1 MTGSSNAAVN
11 ASGNAGSDVNASGT
25 VNVLALS
32 ALEKGANSFTE
43 GQAKSRIASA
53 GFSDVSELKKDD
65 QGVWRGTATRGRQA
79 AAGRLRLQGQHRSS
93 VTGAITPPLHR
104 ILDMATRTATALY
117 HNYTSA
123 ADAVGKLEAAGIPH
137 DNISI
142 VSNDADNNG
151 KYNDHPGT
159 GAGATFGTVVGGGA
173 GLLAG
178 LGLLAIP
185 GLGPV
190 VAAGWLASTL
200 VGAGVGAAAGGLV
213 GALTDAGIEHGDAD
227 AYAEGV
233 RRGGTLVTV
242 RADETQ
248 LARATQILDVDGA
261 VDLDER
267 RTAWGKDGWTAGS
280 ATTTTE
286 SAKTAIADGAARA
299 KDAVERTGAR
309 VADAVTPDT
318 RPGMSRRT
326 EPGVAG
332 LGTGDTTGR
341 RVRTY

>member
-1 MTGSSNAAVN
+1 
-11 ASGNAGSDVNASGT
+11 
-25 VNVLALS
+25 
-32 ALEKGANSFTE
+32 
-43 GQAKSRIASA
+43 
-53 GFSDVSELKKDD
+53 
-65 QGVWRGTATRGRQA
+65 
-79 AAGRLRLQGQHRSS
+79 
-93 VTGAITPPLHR
+93 
-104 ILDMATRTATALY
+104 MATRTATALY
-117 HNYTSA
+117 HSYASA
-123 ADAVGKLEAAGIPH
+123 ADAVTKLEAAGIPH

-142 VSNDADNNG
+142 VSNDEANNG
-151 KYNDHPGT
+151 KYSDHPGT

-178 LGLLAIP
+178 LGMLAIP

-213 GALTDAGIEHGDAD
+213 GGLTDAGVEHNDAD

-242 RADETQ
+242 RADESQ

-261 VDLDER
+261 LDLDER
-267 RTAWGKDGWTAGS
+267 RTAWGKDGWTGGMKPITAEGTGS
-280 ATTTTE
+280 ILANE
-286 SAKTAIADGAARA
+286 AARA

-309 VADAVTPDT
+309 IADAVTPDT
-318 RPGMSRRT
+318 RPGPFEFGGASTRPVSGAT
-326 EPGVAG
+326 GGGTPGITDPA
-332 LGTGDTTGR
+332 GR

>member
-1 MTGSSNAAVN
+1 
-11 ASGNAGSDVNASGT
+11 
-25 VNVLALS
+25 
-32 ALEKGANSFTE
+32 
-43 GQAKSRIASA
+43 
-53 GFSDVSELKKDD
+53 
-65 QGVWRGTATRGRQA
+65 
-79 AAGRLRLQGQHRSS
+79 
-93 VTGAITPPLHR
+93 
-104 ILDMATRTATALY
+104 MATRTVTALY
-117 HNYTSA
+117 HSYASA

-142 VSNDADNNG
+142 VSNDAENNG

-213 GALTDAGIEHGDAD
+213 GALTDAGIDHNDAD

-242 RADETQ
+242 RADEAQ
-248 LARATQILDVDGA
+248 LDRATQILDVDGA

-280 ATTTTE
+280 PRTE
-286 SAKTAIADGAARA
+286 SAGAAIADGAARA

-309 VADAVTPDT
+309 IADAVTPD
-318 RPGMSRRT
+318 SRLGAAPRA
-326 EPGVAG
+326 EPGVSG
-332 LGTGDTTGR
+332 IGTGDALGR

>member
-1 MTGSSNAAVN
+1 
-11 ASGNAGSDVNASGT
+11 
-25 VNVLALS
+25 
-32 ALEKGANSFTE
+32 
-43 GQAKSRIASA
+43 
-53 GFSDVSELKKDD
+53 
-65 QGVWRGTATRGRQA
+65 
-79 AAGRLRLQGQHRSS
+79 
-93 VTGAITPPLHR
+93 
-104 ILDMATRTATALY
+104 MATRTVTALY
-117 HNYTSA
+117 HTYASA

-142 VSNDADNNG
+142 VSNDAANTG
-151 KYNDHPGT
+151 TYNDHPGT

-178 LGLLAIP
+178 LGMLAIP

-190 VAAGWLASTL
+190 VAAGWLAATL

-242 RADETQ
+242 RADESQ
-248 LARATQILDVDGA
+248 LTRATQILDVDGA

-267 RTAWGKDGWTAGS
+267 RTAWGQEGWTAGS
-280 ATTTTE
+280 PSTA
-286 SAKTAIADGAARA
+286 AQGVGGAIAEGATRA
-299 KDAVERTGAR
+299 KDAVERTGER
-309 VADAVTPDT
+309 IADAVNPTPRVAGT
-318 RPGMSRRT
+318 GLGGPSTSSEPGMTGIGSS
-326 EPGVAG
+326 G
-332 LGTGDTTGR
+332 LGTGDAAGR

>member
-1 MTGSSNAAVN
+1 
-11 ASGNAGSDVNASGT
+11 
-25 VNVLALS
+25 
-32 ALEKGANSFTE
+32 
-43 GQAKSRIASA
+43 
-53 GFSDVSELKKDD
+53 
-65 QGVWRGTATRGRQA
+65 
-79 AAGRLRLQGQHRSS
+79 
-93 VTGAITPPLHR
+93 
-104 ILDMATRTATALY
+104 MAMRTATALY
-117 HNYTSA
+117 HTYASA
-123 ADAVGKLEAAGIPH
+123 ADAVGQLEAAGIPH

-142 VSNDADNNG
+142 VSNDADNKG

-248 LARATQILDVDGA
+248 LVRATQILDVDGA

-280 ATTTTE
+280 AATTTQ
-286 SAKTAIADGAARA
+286 SAGTAIADGAARA

-309 VADAVTPDT
+309 IADAVTPDSRVGASP
-318 RPGMSRRT
+318 RP
-326 EPGVAG
+326 EPGVTG
-332 LGTGDTTGR
+332 LGTGDTAGR